1 MKKQETASFKGLL
14 PQHIELSLIVSSQLI
29 YGLVHEGHDVEAVED
44 YIHLGQSLTDCRE
57 IGAAHVHSNSFEF
70 SRSPGQGFQKGP
82 DVLFALSFDR
92 MQDSAARQIG
102 HHCHILMAIFEAEL
116 IDPDGLHLMKGDF
129 AIQKLQ
135 PFLMDVFDKIP
146 PNSQILGDRP
156 DRAEPKHFEH
166 CQSKGSN
173 IAVSPYH
180 KGKRRLLERRAAP
193 ALQTGENQLQHALLA
208 PYGTHEEPPAFLT
221 FEARIPA
228 AALRSPDPL
237 IVHRGT
243 ENDPIGHKMGR
254 CVWTSG

>member
-1 MKKQETASFKGLL
+1 MMWKRSKTIST
-14 PQHIELSLIVSSQLI
+14 
-29 YGLVHEGHDVEAVED
+29 
-44 YIHLGQSLTDCRE
+44 LGQSLTDCRE

-82 DVLFALSFDR
+82 DVLFALCFDR
-92 MQDSAARQIG
+92 VQDSAARQIG

-116 IDPDGLHLMKGDF
+116 IDPGGHHVKKGDF

-193 ALQTGENQLQHALLA
+193 ALQTVENQLQHARLA

-228 AALRSPDPL
+228 AALRAPDPL

-254 CVWTSG
+254 CVLTFG